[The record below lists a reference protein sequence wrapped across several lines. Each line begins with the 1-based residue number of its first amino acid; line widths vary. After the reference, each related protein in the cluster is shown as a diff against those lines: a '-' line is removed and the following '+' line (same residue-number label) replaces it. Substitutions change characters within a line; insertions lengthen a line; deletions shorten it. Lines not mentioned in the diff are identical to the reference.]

1 MQRVEKL
8 IFAQADQTPDAVAV
22 EHNGAALT
30 YRQLKTQALEISAE
44 LKRSG
49 LKPGQTAAIFQHRS
63 LATLPLM
70 LAIWEAGGIVVPINP
85 TTPATLLESMNQDSS
100 PRIIITDT
108 DIKPG
113 DAENVKK
120 VNLTLFDEA
129 GGESAQLTSRE
140 GDFSNNTQAMI
151 ARGNVVLVTRG
162 ANPRTIETEEL
173 HYDPNTKRIWST
185 RPTVM
190 RSADGILRGT
200 GFESDDQ
207 FQNVR
212 VTNATSEGGGMRIQ
226 F

>member
-1 MQRVEKL
+1 MALLLGACKGNEVTTAATVGYRN
-8 IFAQADQTPDAVAV
+8 IAADQVV
-22 EHNGAALT
+22 IGMEQ
-30 YRQLKTQALEISAE
+30 YVTQAGKQRAILRGDTAYVFEDSA
-44 LKRSG
+44 K
-49 LKPGQTAAIFQHRS
+49 AH
-63 LATLPLM
+63 
-70 LAIWEAGGIVVPINP
+70 
-85 TTPATLLESMNQDSS
+85 
-100 PRIIITDT
+100 
-108 DIKPG
+108 
-113 DAENVKK
+113 VKK
-120 VNLTLFDEA
+120 VNLTMFDEA